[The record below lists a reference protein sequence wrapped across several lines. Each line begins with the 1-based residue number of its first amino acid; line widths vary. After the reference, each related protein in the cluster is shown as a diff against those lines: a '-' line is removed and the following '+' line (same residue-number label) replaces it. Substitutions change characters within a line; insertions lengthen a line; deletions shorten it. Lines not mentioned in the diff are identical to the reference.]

1 MVQVVQVD
9 LVDAQL
15 PQARLA
21 GLPHVCGIGPYVEAA
36 RDLISPYQSEL
47 AGQQHFITPPPDGP
61 TDQLLILVRVGGVH
75 HRDALVKR
83 GVDYGDRVAVRAV
96 GRFAAQPHRAESL
109 GPKAS
114 RSTAGRILV
123 SAGVMT

>member
-47 AGQQHFITPPPDGP
+47 AGQQHFITPPPDDP
-61 TDQLLILVRVGGVH
+61 TDQLLILLRVGGVH
-75 HRDALVKR
+75 HRDDRVKR
-83 GVDYGDRVAVRAV
+83 AVDYGELVGVRAF
-96 GRFAAQPHRAESL
+96 GHLNAKQQRAESL
-109 GPKAS
+109 ATEGIPYHGWS
-114 RSTAGRILV
+114 HS
-123 SAGVMT
+123 